1 MAYKMNQ
8 LDWGYIGSQA
18 NAGNWSRAGGVK
30 TGQVF
35 QGDTGQ
41 PDSWPVS
48 GVKRLSNDREWKTY
62 WKQVSGLGDRPGTYS
77 GGLGGDSENR
87 YQYSTDAGVHGQRYN
102 WGSGKHPPG
111 STLNYAQTLDW
122 EAYDKDVEYKKWLES
137 QGRDKFKTLQD
148 IYDAEEWMAQGS
160 GGTPFDPSDLE
171 ASIQSNIG
179 RLDSLTTDVG
189 SRVLQSDY
197 DRLTGQL
204 DTRLGDLESRNFHV
218 GDIAGLDE
226 QLRGIVEQTGT
237 GDQQLT
243 DLINRYRD
251 AGQEETDAIRQDL
264 GNYLTTAG
272 YEESMANRLGSL
284 QDTMRDEFGRDIA
297 ALNIDQVRDDIRA
310 QGGDLSALTRDFAG
324 LSRDVGTMDA
334 RLGSAAELNEA
345 QREILRQKISA
356 GEALSAQERQQLRG
370 NIASIRGDVAGLA
383 DLSAEE
389 RTKLGGQIDTLA
401 ASTAEERDQIRQ
413 DLRDQYTTLRGE
425 RGTELSQLEDKLV
438 ADYSDKL
445 LSLESGFDTDLEG
458 VRDILGQDVARLTGQ
473 DEALSGRIEDV
484 RGALGDYRTEAAGRF
499 GDITQAYTQAVG
511 DVRSDLTSAIGGV
524 TTDLSSQIGRAREES
539 AEALSGVRSDLTSAL
554 SGVTTDLSS
563 QIGRAREEGA
573 KAVGDV
579 RTDLTSQINQAKTEG
594 AEAIQDVYA
603 SRAEQLG
610 RIQSDWG
617 ENLRAQEDLLT
628 GRIDRGEEALNE
640 RLSQLS
646 ASMNYRLLGD
656 SALGI
661 RSRRSDAYRS
671 GDVRQGTGQLSRGM
685 RINTLNIA

>member
-1 MAYKMNQ
+1 
-8 LDWGYIGSQA
+8 
-18 NAGNWSRAGGVK
+18 
-30 TGQVF
+30 
-35 QGDTGQ
+35 
-41 PDSWPVS
+41 
-48 GVKRLSNDREWKTY
+48 
-62 WKQVSGLGDRPGTYS
+62 
-77 GGLGGDSENR
+77 
-87 YQYSTDAGVHGQRYN
+87 
-102 WGSGKHPPG
+102 
-111 STLNYAQTLDW
+111 
-122 EAYDKDVEYKKWLES
+122 
-137 QGRDKFKTLQD
+137 
-148 IYDAEEWMAQGS
+148 MAQGS
-160 GGTPFDPSDLE
+160 GVTPFDPSDLE

-226 QLRGIVEQTGT
+226 QLRNIVEQTGT

-297 ALNIDQVRDDIRA
+297 RLNIDQVRDDIRA

-370 NIASIRGDVAGLA
+370 NIDAIRGDVEGLA

>member
-1 MAYKMNQ
+1 
-8 LDWGYIGSQA
+8 
-18 NAGNWSRAGGVK
+18 
-30 TGQVF
+30 
-35 QGDTGQ
+35 
-41 PDSWPVS
+41 
-48 GVKRLSNDREWKTY
+48 
-62 WKQVSGLGDRPGTYS
+62 
-77 GGLGGDSENR
+77 
-87 YQYSTDAGVHGQRYN
+87 
-102 WGSGKHPPG
+102 
-111 STLNYAQTLDW
+111 
-122 EAYDKDVEYKKWLES
+122 
-137 QGRDKFKTLQD
+137 
-148 IYDAEEWMAQGS
+148 MAQGS
-160 GGTPFDPSDLE
+160 GVTPFDPSDLE
-171 ASIQSNIG
+171 ASIRSNIG
-179 RLDSLTTDVG
+179 RLDDLTTDVG

-226 QLRGIVEQTGT
+226 QLRNIVEQTGT

-297 ALNIDQVRDDIRA
+297 RLNIDQVRDDIRA

-370 NIASIRGDVAGLA
+370 NIDAIRGDVEGLA

-511 DVRSDLTSAIGGV
+511 DVR
-524 TTDLSSQIGRAREES
+524 TDLSSQIGRAREEG
-539 AEALSGVRSDLTSAL
+539 AEALSGVRADLTSAL